1 MGPPPENF
9 HLWGSIVRK
18 MKASFSRRHDPD
30 LQENLLV
37 DLIDAVFFQSDKPHT
52 GLVAFGK
59 PICIARPHFVAYV
72 SGR

>member
-1 MGPPPENF
+1 
-9 HLWGSIVRK
+9 

-52 GLVAFGK
+52 G
-59 PICIARPHFVAYV
+59 
-72 SGR
+72 